1 MSRLFVVGAGL
12 WGCLTAY
19 KLAKKYPKKK
29 IILIENSNKIL
40 SSYNHINLGKKNL
53 NNGFHGIEFPRGLD
67 LLNFLKIEFK
77 LKFYERENERHLL
90 IDKFLVRENFSKNN
104 VSKGLSKFYLKNK
117 LVAKNQNTFLKNIDK
132 NLKNYFIKISQRY
145 SKNFTDVS
153 HLFIPWFFPKE
164 YSLKNESLYKTNETT
179 DEGAE
184 YRDLVKANK
193 IKAYYAF
200 PKKFLFSSMRKPIYQ
215 KLKKIKNI
223 QILFNSKIKFIKNG
237 ILLNKEKIDLKKN
250 FEPFYFCL
258 SPIILLKDL
267 YPKNLYKLM
276 DNPKFFVTA
285 LVKTKK
291 DISKNNFTEIICCNK
306 KLPELTRI
314 SKITNTG
321 NGKYLLLELVLN
333 SSNKKKLELLRK
345 KIIKNFNLI
354 FYGSNKNFIEIEE
367 IKITRKI
374 FFPSKISRQL
384 ANNKINFFTKN
395 NKNIY
400 FKTFFGPINMSKA
413 WNYSDDYIKN
423 YKKNYV

>member
-1 MSRLFVVGAGL
+1 MSKLFVVGAGL

-19 KLAKKYPKKK
+19 RLAKKYPKKK

-40 SSYNHINLGKKNL
+40 SSYDHINLGKKNL
-53 NNGFHGIEFPRGLD
+53 NNGFHGIEFPRALD
-67 LLNFLKIEFK
+67 LLNFLKEEFK
-77 LKFYERENERHLL
+77 LKFFERKNARYLL
-90 IDKFLVRENFSKNN
+90 IDKYLVEENFSKNN
-104 VSKGLSKFYLKNK
+104 VPKGLSKFYLKNK
-117 LVAKNQNTFLKNIDK
+117 LVLKNKNLFLKNINE
-132 NLKNYFIKISQRY
+132 NLKKYFIKISKRY
-145 SKNFTDVS
+145 SKNFDDVS

-164 YSLKNESLYKTNETT
+164 YSLINESLYKTNETV
-179 DEGAE
+179 DEGAK
-184 YRDLVKANK
+184 YRDLVKTNK

-200 PKKFLFSSMRKPIYQ
+200 PKNFLFSSMRGPIYQ
-215 KLKKIKNI
+215 KLKKINNI

-237 ILLNKEKIDLKKN
+237 ILLNKKKIDLQKS

-267 YPKNLYKLM
+267 YPKNLYKLT

-285 LVKTKK
+285 LIKIKK
-291 DISKNNFTEIICCNK
+291 NISKNNFTEIICCNK

-314 SKITNTG
+314 SKVTNNG
-321 NGKYLLLELVLN
+321 NTKYLLLELVLN
-333 SSNKKKLELLRK
+333 SSDKKKLESLRK

-354 FYGSNKNFIEIEE
+354 FYKSNKNFVEIKE

-374 FFPSKISRQL
+374 YFPSKLSRQL

-395 NKNIY
+395 NNNIY
-400 FKTFFGPINMSKA
+400 FKSFFGPINMSKA
-413 WNYSDDYIKN
+413 WNYSNDYINN